1 MFPRKHQDICTNL
14 LLFIVITRSIH
25 PGNGTRDWQTMEL
38 EISYLPMYKKVLKVF
53 SATYGN
59 DLSSFVCLG

>member
-25 PGNGTRDWQTMEL
+25 PGNGKRDWQAMEL
-38 EISYLPMYKKVLKVF
+38 EISYICPCTRRFLRF
-53 SATYGN
+53 SVTYGN
-59 DLSSFVCLG
+59 DLPSFVCLG